1 MAIVSSGVISIQ
13 SLVGEYGG
21 SAPHSLSE
29 YYRGGGLV
37 PTHSGTAGIPT
48 SGTIQLDD
56 FYGTTAS
63 SPSDMFISGNLGSY
77 YITQGKSATG
87 FAGVGET
94 NQAITNGQPTL
105 GSWID
110 NSMLINGNSRTAQ
123 RMNYNLAIIAGGAV
137 PTIFFNASM
146 VGLVSNWS
154 SSQPYSG
161 SGSVV
166 VNGSQVSLS
175 NYSRYQGIPTT
186 SGLPS
191 SHTLYANNGNDFSI
205 TFS

>member
-1 MAIVSSGVISIQ
+1 MTLPASGTISIN

-21 SAPHSLSE
+21 SAPHGMNE

-37 PTHSGTAGIPT
+37 PNHSNTSGIPT

-56 FYGTTAS
+56 FYGTSAAS
-63 SPSDMFISGNLGSY
+63 PNDMFISGNLGSY
-77 YITQGKSATG
+77 YITQGKGATG
-87 FAGVGET
+87 YAGVGET
-94 NQAITNGQPTL
+94 NQALTNGQPTL

-123 RMNYNLAIIAGGAV
+123 RMNYNLAIIAGNDV

-161 SGSVV
+161 SGSVII
-166 VNGSQVSLS
+166 NTNEVSLS
-175 NYSRYQGIPTT
+175 GYSRYQGIPTT
-186 SGLPS
+186 SGLPA
-191 SHTLYANNGNDFSI
+191 SHTQYADNGSDFSI

>member
-21 SAPHSLSE
+21 SAPHGMNE

-37 PTHSGTAGIPT
+37 PNTSNTASIPT

-56 FYGTTAS
+56 FYGTSAS
-63 SPSDMFISGNLGSY
+63 NPNDMFISGNLGSY

-94 NQAITNGQPTL
+94 NQAITNGQPQL

-110 NSMLINGNSRTAQ
+110 NSLLINGNSRTAQ
-123 RMNYNLAIIAGGAV
+123 RMNYILAIIANDV

-146 VGLVSNWS
+146 AGLVSNWS
-154 SSQPYSG
+154 SSAPYSATG
-161 SGSVV
+161 SCAVST
-166 VNGSQVSLS
+166 SQVSLTG
-175 NYSRYQGIPTT
+175 YSRFQGIPTT
-186 SGLPS
+186 SGLPA
-191 SHTLYANNGNDFSI
+191 SHTLYADNGSDFSI

>member
-56 FYGTTAS
+56 FYGTTAT

-77 YITQGKSATG
+77 YITQGKGATG
-87 FAGVGET
+87 YAGVGET

-123 RMNYNLAIIAGGAV
+123 RMNYILAIIANDV

-146 VGLVSNWS
+146 AGLVSNWS
-154 SSQPYSG
+154 SSAPYSATG
-161 SGSVV
+161 SCAVST
-166 VNGSQVSLS
+166 SQVSLTG
-175 NYSRYQGIPTT
+175 YSRFQGIPTT
-186 SGLPS
+186 SGLPA
-191 SHTLYANNGNDFSI
+191 SHTLYADNGSDFSI